1 MSIRS
6 NIERLDERITATCTR
21 VGRNPEDVDIVAV
34 AKTVDAA
41 QIREA
46 IAAGIKI
53 IGENKVQEAQRKY
66 SEITDPV
73 RWHFIGHLQTNKVK
87 RVLEF
92 ADVIESV
99 DSRRLAEEINHRAAS
114 QHKII
119 DIFVQVNTSGE
130 TSKFGISPDSVLDFL
145 HALSDLKNIRIAG
158 LMTIGAFLP
167 DPSQVRPCFHKLRK
181 LKDSYNA
188 LVPSTPRLNHLSM
201 GMTDDFELA
210 IEEGATLIRIGR
222 AIFGER
228 KYE

>member
-1 MSIRS
+1 MSIKS
-6 NIERLDERITATCTR
+6 NIERLYERIAATCIR
-21 VGRNPEDVDIVAV
+21 VGRNPEEVNIVAV

-41 QIREA
+41 HIREA
-46 IAAGIKI
+46 VAAGIKI
-53 IGENKVQEAQRKY
+53 IGENKVQAWRKY
-66 SEITDPV
+66 REITEPI

-99 DSRRLAEEINHRAAS
+99 DSRRLAEEINYRAAS
-114 QHKII
+114 QNKII

-130 TSKFGISPDSVLDFL
+130 ASKFGISPDLALDFL

-167 DPSQVRPCFHKLRK
+167 DPNQVRPCFQMLRK

-188 LVPSTPRLNHLSM
+188 RVPANVRLNHLSM

-228 KYE
+228 KNE